1 MISGSGIFQ
10 ILLIALTTRYIH
22 WQVYSVR
29 HRLQRGIC
37 CLLYGIRIEIDN
49 SSKSVPSAFCL
60 LSNGFKWTIRI
71 YNFLKSGFYNINVNA
86 VCFFK
91 YGLCPAVYIDKAMR
105 QFNHRALSIQQRRYR
120 MFYKVLRLFWYTI
133 SDTCDLT

>member
-1 MISGSGIFQ
+1 MISGSGTFQ
-10 ILLIALTTRYIH
+10 ILLIALTKRYIH

-91 YGLCPAVYIDKAMR
+91 CGLCPAVYIDKAMR
-105 QFNHRALSIQQRRYR
+105 QFFELFRYNSADTECFTRYCDYFGILFLIRAI
-120 MFYKVLRLFWYTI
+120 
-133 SDTCDLT
+133 